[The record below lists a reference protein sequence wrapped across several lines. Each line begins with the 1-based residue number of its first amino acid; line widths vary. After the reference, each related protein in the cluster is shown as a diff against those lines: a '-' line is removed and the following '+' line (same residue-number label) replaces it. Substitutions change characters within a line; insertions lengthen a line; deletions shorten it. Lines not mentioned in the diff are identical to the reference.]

1 MAGDKCFPQG
11 KSKIDGIYPDSFR
24 RHDFHPV
31 SEGHI
36 SKLGAYF
43 DWVQKCSRCDHEK
56 LGIAPIREFR
66 NDREISNIERT
77 SRERLD
83 KIDAHIQT
91 LPYFTGNTEM
101 AKGFADFVHNCCPQ
115 SRHPKGF
122 HSRPYLPMIH
132 RARFLRRDLAIIKTI
147 KPLVLYKIK
156 DLTDYSHYQNFGF
169 RLLLLTLIF
178 FPGIH
183 HNNGVRGF
191 VYVYRCQFCDGLV
204 KEYDFRGDNGTVLGD

>member
-11 KSKIDGIYPDSFR
+11 KSKIDGIKPDSFR

-43 DWVQKCSRCDHEK
+43 DWVQKCSRCDHET
-56 LGIAPIREFR
+56 LGIGPIREFR
-66 NDREISNIERT
+66 NDGELSHIQRT

-83 KIDAHIQT
+83 KIDAHVQT

-115 SRHPKGF
+115 STHRKGF
-122 HSRPYLPMIH
+122 HSRPKLPKIH
-132 RARFLRRDLAIIKTI
+132 PARFLRRDLLIIKTI
-147 KPLVLYKIK
+147 KPLVLYRIT
-156 DLTDYSHYQNFGF
+156 DLTDYSYYQNFGF
-169 RLLLLTLIF
+169 SHLLLGLII
-178 FPGIH
+178 PGIH

-204 KEYDFRGDNGTVLGD
+204 KEYHHGNEGSDGGE